1 MPNDAYASLT
11 GHLGR
16 NADAKQVGERW
27 VISFSVAV
35 SRKRKDVEST
45 TWWNVNYW
53 SKSDGLAQYLLKG
66 TAVSVRG
73 QPHMRKY
80 KKKDGTDGESLDI
93 DADNVQLLGAREKQ
107 EPSATTAQPAQ
118 APRKPADPGPAA
130 SSDEPPFLMVD
141 SRF

>member
-1 MPNDAYASLT
+1 MPNDSYAQIT

-16 NADAKQVGERW
+16 NADTKQFGERW

-35 SRKRKDVEST
+35 SRKRKDVEAT

-53 SKSDGLAQYLLKG
+53 AKSDGLAQYLQKG

-80 KKKDGTDGESLDI
+80 KKKDGSDGESLDL
-93 DADNVQLLGAREKQ
+93 DADNVQLLGGRDKQ
-107 EPSATTAQPAQ
+107 EDAPVSSAPQT
-118 APRKPADPGPAA
+118 PRKPAAA
-130 SSDEPPFLMVD
+130 PSNEDSEPPF
-141 SRF
+141 